1 MAIPKGG
8 PNVVH
13 SKTFVSQPKMLL
25 DNLNAKNL
33 PKAELLEELAARFVT
48 NCPPEELKVFERL
61 MFLAEQAH
69 WYYEDFV
76 RVEQP
81 NLKTL
86 RLRDFT
92 ELMFH
97 KVKALAHNKGRTDEI
112 YKKFTNYKFSV
123 PTGGVIILN
132 PELDKVLMVK
142 GYKANSGWGFPK
154 GKINKDEPEADC
166 AAREV
171 TEEVGV
177 DFRPWIKE
185 DDSIVMF
192 RTIDHELGLKQ
203 RSRLFIVPGISEQTP
218 FATLTRKEISGIA
231 WHPLTMLAKDVG
243 GKKYFFCKPYLQ
255 PLLQWIKNHKKK
267 MGKKALATVDLGFMP
282 ATPGGDALAPAEM
295 YTPKGAAPPGDRFP
309 SLSNF
314 SFDKKKV
321 TKVMAAA

>member
-1 MAIPKGG
+1 M
-8 PNVVH
+8 VH
-13 SKTFVSQPKMLL
+13 SKATVAQPKMLL

-61 MFLAEQAH
+61 MFLVEQAH

-132 PELDKVLMVK
+132 PKLDKVLMVK

-192 RTIDHELGLKQ
+192 RTIDQELGLKQ

-231 WHPLTMLAKDVG
+231 WHPLTMLAKDG
-243 GKKYFFCKPYLQ
+243 G
-255 PLLQWIKNHKKK
+255 
-267 MGKKALATVDLGFMP
+267 ARSTSSA
-282 ATPGGDALAPAEM
+282 
-295 YTPKGAAPPGDRFP
+295 
-309 SLSNF
+309 SLTCSRCC
-314 SFDKKKV
+314 SGSRITRRRWAKRRSRRW
-321 TKVMAAA
+321 TSA

>member
-1 MAIPKGG
+1 
-8 PNVVH
+8 
-13 SKTFVSQPKMLL
+13 
-25 DNLNAKNL
+25 
-33 PKAELLEELAARFVT
+33 
-48 NCPPEELKVFERL
+48 
-61 MFLAEQAH
+61 
-69 WYYEDFV
+69 
-76 RVEQP
+76 
-81 NLKTL
+81 
-86 RLRDFT
+86 
-92 ELMFH
+92 
-97 KVKALAHNKGRTDEI
+97 
-112 YKKFTNYKFSV
+112 
-123 PTGGVIILN
+123 
-132 PELDKVLMVK
+132 VK

-192 RTIDHELGLKQ
+192 RTIDQELGLKQ

-231 WHPLTMLAKDVG
+231 WHPLTMLAKDTG

-255 PLLQWIKNHKKK
+255 PLLQWIKKYKKK
-267 MGKKALATVDLGFMP
+267 MGKAAFATVDLGFMP
-282 ATPGGDALAPAEM
+282 ATPGGDALAPAQM

-314 SFDKKKV
+314 TFDVKKV
-321 TKVMAAA
+321 NKVMAAAC